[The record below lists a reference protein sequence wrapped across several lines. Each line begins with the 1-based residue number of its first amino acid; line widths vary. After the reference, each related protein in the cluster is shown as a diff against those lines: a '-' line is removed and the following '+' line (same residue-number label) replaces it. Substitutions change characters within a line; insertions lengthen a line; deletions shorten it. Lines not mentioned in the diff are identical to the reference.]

1 MVSDSYLQY
10 NNIDFIYSISGASA
24 NKDINAKVGHF
35 TYLAAF
41 IKLVLVSAVCSF
53 VLHRRCH
60 QFVTFSCPGADRGA
74 DTDVGRHSQQY
85 AGILQIKFSFSLN
98 IFYVSSHFPTF
109 YFHNCSRSTAL
120 SALSRT
126 AGTARRGPECT
137 SFAPTATA
145 APPSVT
151 TAARCCTASCTRA
164 CSATVPLTL
173 TYWTPACCVLS
184 CVYASWT
191 RT

>member
-10 NNIDFIYSISGASA
+10 NNIDIVYSISGASA
-24 NKDINAKVGHF
+24 NKDINAKVGHI
-35 TYLAAF
+35 TYLAAV

-74 DTDVGRHSQQY
+74 DTDVGGL
-85 AGILQIKFSFSLN
+85 ATICWILHFSFSIN
-98 IFYVSSHFPTF
+98 NFYVSTHFPTF

-120 SALSRT
+120 WALSRT

-173 TYWTPACCVLS
+173 TYWTPACSVLS
-184 CVYASWT
+184 CVSASWT